1 MSHCIEIQIYKF
13 KRSIA
18 PWNTKLCLYY
28 LSIFNLS
35 LCLPVCLSLSLC
47 LSVSLFVCLSLLPL
61 ERVVSVVGGAGLES
75 GSPLVKKSA
84 RGIRKSRQTT
94 TRILHTF
101 TFTEIQ
107 REMMICYYSIVNNG
121 AAENRHRQLLSL
133 YLTWHF
139 SYTIIWMTDWLSLSP
154 SLI

>member
-1 MSHCIEIQIYKF
+1 MKYQIMSLLLINIQ
-13 KRSIA
+13 SVS
-18 PWNTKLCLYY
+18 
-28 LSIFNLS
+28 LSARLS
-35 LCLPVCLSLSLC
+35 VSLC

-107 REMMICYYSIVNNG
+107 REMMICYYSIVNIG
-121 AAENRHRQLLSL
+121 AAENRHTASSS
-133 YLTWHF
+133 F
-139 SYTIIWMTDWLSLSP
+139 SPLHGTF
-154 SLI
+154 LIQ